1 MVLMV
6 ALADATIDPKLDDS
20 WMPDGLP
27 HVVSSVLGTVLIV
40 LAILFVLFCIVFIAN
55 KVFPSM
61 RSSWSADGLYRIFG
75 VILVAMLTVGVG
87 PGIYWANHHVDPFPG
102 GVNATSS
109 NWDAVHLDPS
119 LVKKYGTDG
128 ATAIANT
135 ENNFHNA
142 GRKLGE
148 AGRKLSKGNIP
159 GAVGSAASAGGSV
172 VSGLINGAHAVVS
185 SVKHRGIAQTVSD
198 GWKVLRHKAGQVGSS
213 IASWFRD
220 RGSPVKYP

>member
-1 MVLMV
+1 MI
-6 ALADATIDPKLDDS
+6 ALADATINPKLDDS

-27 HVVSSVLGTVLIV
+27 HVVSSVLGAVLIV
-40 LAILFVLFCIVFIAN
+40 LAILFILFCMVFIAN

-61 RSSWSADGLYRIFG
+61 RSSWSADGLYRILG

-102 GVNATSS
+102 GVNASSS
-109 NWDAVHLDPS
+109 NWEAVRIDPS
-119 LVKKYGTDG
+119 LVKQYGADG
-128 ATAIANT
+128 AKAIVNT
-135 ENNFHNA
+135 GNDFHNA

-148 AGRKLSKGNIP
+148 AGRELSKGNVP
-159 GAVGSAASAGGSV
+159 GAIGSAASSGGSAISGV
-172 VSGLINGAHAVVS
+172 VNGAHAVAS

-198 GWKVLRHKAGQVGSS
+198 GWKVLKNKAGQVGSS

-220 RGSPVKYP
+220 RGRR